1 MTRRDERGFS
11 LIEVL
16 FAIAILTGVLL
27 SIASLMVMGGKNVWS
42 GQNQSEALAA
52 AGDVLEE
59 LGERSFSQAYGELG
73 IAGTVTNATIST
85 ELLNSGTPPSF
96 GADLVAWHDAL
107 KRPLGS
113 DAYLQITF
121 ESLVEGAGTPPNL
134 EDALAVRVEVRVNWN
149 EFGRQREV
157 LLCTV
162 RV

>member
-1 MTRRDERGFS
+1 MRRPAEAGFS

-52 AGDVLEE
+52 AGDILEE
-59 LGERSFSQAYGELG
+59 IGEQAFSQSFGELG
-73 IAGTVTNATIST
+73 IAPTVTQASIST
-85 ELLNSGTPPSF
+85 ELLDSGTPPSP
-96 GADLVAWHDAL
+96 AAELVAWHDAL
-107 KRPLGS
+107 KRPLGD
-113 DAYLQITF
+113 DAYVVISF
-121 ESLVEGAGTPPNL
+121 ESLAEGGAPPPL
-134 EDALAVRVEVRVNWN
+134 ESALAVRLQVSVHWN

-157 LLCTV
+157 MLCTV